1 MFLVQFFD
9 GLIRGSLP
17 HAAEIRRTAALVSVL
32 LKLPMQHSLHFQLK
46 IDRFEM
52 LILNDPVG
60 KFSGALP
67 ILSQTVETRRV
78 ILPHPPIDLLV
89 CKSEALCC
97 QGVVPVMGDAE
108 FRRLLFFFSA
118 DPDHTCTLP
127 GSARGTELFLAIIQR
142 NPLLKLCSR
151 PDLIFFADF
160 LFTHPPGQI
169 GFYRFALDLLG
180 VVMVSGPM
188 A

>member
-1 MFLVQFFD
+1 MQFFD
-9 GLIRGSLP
+9 DLIRGSLP
-17 HAAEIRRTAALVSVL
+17 HAAELRQTESLASML

-67 ILSQTVETRRV
+67 FFSQTIETRRV

-89 CKSEALCC
+89 CKPEALCC

-108 FRRLLFFFSA
+108 LRQ
-118 DPDHTCTLP
+118 C
-127 GSARGTELFLAIIQR
+127 GG
-142 NPLLKLCSR
+142 
-151 PDLIFFADF
+151 
-160 LFTHPPGQI
+160 
-169 GFYRFALDLLG
+169 
-180 VVMVSGPM
+180 
-188 A
+188 

>member
-1 MFLVQFFD
+1 M
-9 GLIRGSLP
+9 
-17 HAAEIRRTAALVSVL
+17 L

-67 ILSQTVETRRV
+67 IFSQTVEARRV

-97 QGVVPVMGDAE
+97 QGVVPAMGDAE
-108 FRRLLFFFSA
+108 FHRLLFF
-118 DPDHTCTLP
+118 
-127 GSARGTELFLAIIQR
+127 
-142 NPLLKLCSR
+142 LLR
-151 PDLIFFADF
+151 
-160 LFTHPPGQI
+160 
-169 GFYRFALDLLG
+169 
-180 VVMVSGPM
+180 
-188 A
+188 